1 MAEPDEKHVPIS
13 SLTATDSLERDK
25 VLIDSADI
33 DESDAQG
40 YTNGIALAIVL
51 IADLLAVFLVA
62 TTNFAEW
69 PEQASHRSIP
79 ESRAGR
85 LVRFGLLPYAR
96 MFPVIL
102 GQTLHFSTSEEGILR
117 LHCNLRNRQCSLWC
131 VTSLITAYAGRATD
145 VTSIQVLRKTVPC

>member
-62 TTNFAEW
+62 TTEFAEW
-69 PEQASHRSIP
+69 PEQAS
-79 ESRAGR
+79 
-85 LVRFGLLPYAR
+85 Y
-96 MFPVIL
+96 
-102 GQTLHFSTSEEGILR
+102 
-117 LHCNLRNRQCSLWC
+117 
-131 VTSLITAYAGRATD
+131 
-145 VTSIQVLRKTVPC
+145 